1 DKEVEENLGEKQS
14 TGLVA
19 GGVSESRFSG
29 GDQNRSRES
38 AENSESYKNKRRRRK
53 IATGGKTA
61 NRERREQNDQ
71 TEKRDVGGDEESGEV
86 ENRVG
91 RDQSDSG
98 ELPQFARSGN
108 FQHSRHG
115 GPEKA
120 DGERGEESLDHQVG
134 VRQRGETGNRAD
146 EEKRPNQQGQETDR
160 PAEQKERAKRIEPKL
175 MPAARF
181 PDAGFRLETDAV

>member
-1 DKEVEENLGEKQS
+1 QDRDGGQSGDRGLFFPFRGGSATAGKSHASSLPKEARSQKRGDSQHKEVEENLGEKQS

-38 AENSESYKNKRRRRK
+38 AENTESHKNERGRRK

-71 TEKRDVGGDEESGEV
+71 TEKREMGGDKESGEV

-115 GPEKA
+115 GPEN
-120 DGERGEESLDHQVG
+120 
-134 VRQRGETGNRAD
+134 T
-146 EEKRPNQQGQETDR
+146 
-160 PAEQKERAKRIEPKL
+160 
-175 MPAARF
+175 
-181 PDAGFRLETDAV
+181 